1 MQRFLILL
9 ALLAA
14 AVFAYLHWFGSKAS
28 GYSLARVEQQP
39 IPKREFYELWRE
51 VGLQECDTRDQGPSQ
66 LAPAP
71 CRDYVLAK
79 HDRCVASAGSSAP
92 AQIASKAESRR
103 LAHLYLECVQP
114 MPHCNGVEVR
124 TFEEARRHCPP

>member
-9 ALLAA
+9 ALAA
-14 AVFAYLHWFGSKAS
+14 AAGFAYLHWFGSKAS
-28 GYSLARVEQQP
+28 EYSLATVDQRP

-51 VGLQECDTRDQGPSQ
+51 AALNTCDTREQGRTE

-79 HDRCVASAGSSAP
+79 HDRCVASAGTTAP
-92 AQIASKAESRR
+92 VQIASKAESRR
-103 LAHLYLECVQP
+103 LARPYLDCVVP